1 MHVVRRLSL
10 LVSALTL
17 GVAVLL
23 GVVSSRPTV
32 SANAARSLATAT
44 HYFDSTAVLARAAR
58 PRGIRGDELA
68 IAFGYLERLRLGLG
82 SPFRLVDEALVDPRL
97 DHTFQNRVAWAL
109 LGRLRR
115 GDAYVVDPSSFEGLG
130 PWTPG
135 GHGATGA
142 AHVAFIERAVRSASD
157 PRAGELAV
165 RLAYSIESAK
175 GAISSSAVESRRKPR
190 RSSATARSPRRTSAI
205 CSATRMK
212 LHEGVMQLVVDR
224 RASRVLR
231 VEQPPLAPLSAV
243 ASDRGNRC
251 GSVARRRARHARSD
265 RDARVGWCAEQFAQR
280 VFRVATAGARRGASD
295 ARAGRCHA
303 EHARATTWCARR
315 TTKHSPRATR

>member
-1 MHVVRRLSL
+1 MQVVRRLSL

-23 GVVSSRPTV
+23 GVVSSRPAV

-115 GDAYVVDPSSFEGLG
+115 GDSYVVDPASFEGLG

-175 GAISSSAVESRRKPR
+175 GAISSSAVGIAAQAAALVRDRALAEADVRDLLGD
-190 RSSATARSPRRTSAI
+190 ANET
-205 CSATRMK
+205 
-212 LHEGVMQLVVDR
+212 HEDVMQLVVDR
-224 RASRVLR
+224 RASRAFR
-231 VEQPPLAPLSAV
+231 VEQPALAPLERV
-243 ASDRGNRC
+243 ASGRRNRC
-251 GSVARRRARHARSD
+251 GSVARCRARHARSN
-265 RDARVGWCAEQFAQR
+265 RDARIWAV
-280 VFRVATAGARRGASD
+280 RGAVCSTCISHRACRRS
-295 ARAGRCHA
+295 ARSV
-303 EHARATTWCARR
+303 RR
-315 TTKHSPRATR
+315 SRRSASR